1 VAVVRKK
8 VVKKKKKPMSMG
20 VTGGAKIEQSPY
32 RPKYVEKRPP
42 CTGKCPSAAR
52 VREYLQ
58 YIATAEKYNRTIEES
73 MEVAFDI
80 VVETNPIPATTGRV
94 CPHGCEGECN
104 RKDKDEP
111 ININACEMFVGDY
124 ALEKR
129 LKLKKVSN
137 IGADKRI
144 AVVGGGPS
152 GLSAAYQLAR
162 QGFNVTIYEKNEKLG
177 GLLYYGIPNFR
188 LPKKVV
194 ESEIQRIIDLGI
206 EVVNNTCV
214 GKDISIDELKSNYDA
229 IYLATGAYKIDK
241 PKLNNI
247 DKIDGIYSGIE
258 FLNKFAKGQ
267 KIEICNKVIVIGADT
282 AADAAMVCRRLG
294 SEVVF
299 AYRRTIPDY
308 DSFKKTASRE
318 ALEAY
323 EEDISFQFATIPVE
337 LKEEDGHL
345 KGVYFRKI
353 VVDEIDERGHA
364 KRYHIVEDEDPFF
377 VKADTLIYSVG
388 QKPDLSLFENILKL
402 NNEGFVEHRDLFI
415 DENILVGGDLIGPA
429 NMLVTVANSHGILAA
444 DKIMFKLTGQNFM
457 KPDDRKIIESKNMY
471 LDFFEKKE
479 QKKRRYRDPVERIED
494 FSPYLIGLTFD
505 EFLYET
511 KRCMSCGLCFVCEN
525 CYLYCTPQAFKKIP
539 DQAPGKP
546 FEIAIG
552 LCDGCKKCAEVCPC
566 GYIDMV
572 L

>member
-1 VAVVRKK
+1 MAVVRKK

-177 GLLYYGIPNFR
+177 GLLYYGIQCR
-188 LPKKVV
+188 L
-194 ESEIQRIIDLGI
+194 QQ
-206 EVVNNTCV
+206 T
-214 GKDISIDELKSNYDA
+214 SN
-229 IYLATGAYKIDK
+229 
-241 PKLNNI
+241 
-247 DKIDGIYSGIE
+247 
-258 FLNKFAKGQ
+258 
-267 KIEICNKVIVIGADT
+267 
-282 AADAAMVCRRLG
+282 
-294 SEVVF
+294 
-299 AYRRTIPDY
+299 
-308 DSFKKTASRE
+308 
-318 ALEAY
+318 
-323 EEDISFQFATIPVE
+323 
-337 LKEEDGHL
+337 
-345 KGVYFRKI
+345 
-353 VVDEIDERGHA
+353 
-364 KRYHIVEDEDPFF
+364 
-377 VKADTLIYSVG
+377 
-388 QKPDLSLFENILKL
+388 
-402 NNEGFVEHRDLFI
+402 
-415 DENILVGGDLIGPA
+415 
-429 NMLVTVANSHGILAA
+429 
-444 DKIMFKLTGQNFM
+444 
-457 KPDDRKIIESKNMY
+457 
-471 LDFFEKKE
+471 
-479 QKKRRYRDPVERIED
+479 
-494 FSPYLIGLTFD
+494 
-505 EFLYET
+505 
-511 KRCMSCGLCFVCEN
+511 
-525 CYLYCTPQAFKKIP
+525 
-539 DQAPGKP
+539 
-546 FEIAIG
+546 
-552 LCDGCKKCAEVCPC
+552 
-566 GYIDMV
+566 
-572 L
+572 